1 MSAKQPKGESP
12 AGKNRAKPSA
22 SKRAAPKKSL
32 SKNASSKNASS
43 KNASSK
49 NASSKNASSK
59 RSASKRIQILFL
71 HSAGPQGP
79 HQGSS
84 DLVSYLK
91 KGLGPEYAFT
101 APRPPRPEAPDYPRW
116 KAALAEALKGMT
128 GEVIAIGHSL
138 GGSVLLKYL
147 SEEKVKIKIAAL
159 CLAATPYWGEKG
171 WEYEMF
177 YLKDGFADSLP
188 AIPKIFLY
196 HSRKDD
202 VVAFGH
208 VKRYAEALPGA
219 TVRALQGDSHA
230 FEAGLPELLQD
241 LKRA

>member
-1 MSAKQPKGESP
+1 MSVKQPKSEPP
-12 AGKNRAKPSA
+12 AKKSRAKPS
-22 SKRAAPKKSL
+22 
-32 SKNASSKNASS
+32 SSKE
-43 KNASSK
+43 
-49 NASSKNASSK
+49 
-59 RSASKRIQILFL
+59 SASKKIQVLFL

-84 DLVSYLK
+84 DLVSHLK
-91 KGLGPEYAFT
+91 KGLGSDYAFA
-101 APRPPRPEAPDYPRW
+101 APKPPRPEDPDYPRW
-116 KAALAEALKGMT
+116 KRALAKALKGMK

-147 SEEKVKIKIAAL
+147 SEEKVKVKIAAL
-159 CLAATPYWGEKG
+159 FLAATPYWGEKG

-177 YLKDGFADSLP
+177 YLKDRFAKSLP

-196 HSRKDD
+196 HSRQDE

-208 VKRYAEALPGA
+208 VKRYAESPPGA
-219 TVRALQGDSHA
+219 KVRALKGDSHV

-241 LKRA
+241 LKRV